1 MAMTPRMLE
10 KYKSEVSPAMMREFG
25 YKNVMQ
31 LPKIEKI
38 VVNIGVGDAKLD
50 IKFMDAAIN
59 ELRAITGQQPLLK
72 RAKKSIAG
80 FKVRQNMPVACAV
93 TLRGAKM
100 WEFLDRL
107 ISLAL
112 PGIKDFQGVTRKGFD
127 GRGNYNLGLREQ
139 LIFPEISYDKVIRS
153 RGMNVSIVT
162 TAKSDEEAFAL
173 LKGLGMPFRVSNQGV

>member
-1 MAMTPRMLE
+1 MPRMLE
-10 KYKSEVSPAMMREFG
+10 KYKNEISPALLKEFG

-31 LPKIEKI
+31 LPRIQKV

-50 IKFMDAAIN
+50 IKFMDAAIA

-80 FKVRQNMPVACAV
+80 FKVRQGMPVACSV
-93 TLRGAKM
+93 TLRGNKM

-112 PGIKDFQGVTRKGFD
+112 PGIKDFQGVSRKGFD

-153 RGMNVSIVT
+153 RGMNITIVT
-162 TAKSDEEAFAL
+162 TAPSDEEAYAL
-173 LKGLGMPFRVSNQGV
+173 LKGMGMPFNNR

>member
-1 MAMTPRMLE
+1 MTPRMLE
-10 KYKSEVSPAMMREFG
+10 KYKSEVIPALQKEFG

-31 LPKIEKI
+31 LPKIEKV

-112 PGIKDFQGVTRKGFD
+112 PGIKDFQGITRKGFD

-153 RGMNVSIVT
+153 RGLNVSIVT
-162 TAKSDEEAFAL
+162 TAKTDEEAFSL
-173 LKGLGMPFRVSNQGV
+173 LKGLGMPFRTGNQGA

>member
-1 MAMTPRMLE
+1 MIPRLLE
-10 KYKSEVSPAMMREFG
+10 KYKNEISPALLKEFG
-25 YKNVMQ
+25 YKNVMH
-31 LPKIEKI
+31 LPKIRKV

-50 IKFMDAAIN
+50 IKFMDAAIA

-80 FKVRQNMPVACAV
+80 FKVRQGMPVACAV
-93 TLRGAKM
+93 TLRGDKM

-112 PGIKDFQGVTRKGFD
+112 PGIKDFQGVSRKGFD

-153 RGMNVSIVT
+153 RGMNISIVT
-162 TAKSDEEAFAL
+162 SASSDEEAYAL
-173 LKGLGMPFRVSNQGV
+173 LKGMGMPFNNR

>member
-1 MAMTPRMLE
+1 MAPRMLE
-10 KYKSEVSPAMMREFG
+10 KYKSEVAPALQREFG

-31 LPKIEKI
+31 LPKIEKV

-50 IKFMDAAIN
+50 IKFMDKAIE

-107 ISLAL
+107 VSLAL
-112 PGIKDFQGVTRKGFD
+112 PGIKDFQGITRKGFD

-162 TAKSDEEAFAL
+162 SAKTDEEAFAL
-173 LKGLGMPFRVSNQGV
+173 LKGLGMPFRTSNQGA

>member
-1 MAMTPRMLE
+1 MTPRMLE
-10 KYKSEVSPAMMREFG
+10 KYKNEVAPALQKEFG

-31 LPKIEKI
+31 LPKIEKV

-50 IKFMDAAIN
+50 IKFMDKSIE

-112 PGIKDFQGVTRKGFD
+112 PGIKDFQGITRKGFD

-162 TAKSDEEAFAL
+162 SAKTDEEAFAL
-173 LKGLGMPFRVSNQGV
+173 LKGLGMPFRTSNQGV

>member
-1 MAMTPRMLE
+1 MTPRMLE
-10 KYKSEVSPAMMREFG
+10 KYKNEVVPSLQREFG

-31 LPKIEKI
+31 LPKIEKV

-50 IKFMDAAIN
+50 IKFMDAAIA
-59 ELRAITGQQPLLK
+59 ELRAITGQAPLLK

-112 PGIKDFQGVTRKGFD
+112 PGIKDFQGISRKGFD
-127 GRGNYNLGLREQ
+127 GRGNFNLGLREQ

-162 TAKSDEEAFAL
+162 TAHTDEEAFAL
-173 LKGLGMPFRVSNQGV
+173 LKGLGMPFRTGK

>member
-1 MAMTPRMLE
+1 MTPRMLE
-10 KYKSEVSPAMMREFG
+10 KYKSDVAPALLREFG

-31 LPKIEKI
+31 IPKIEKV

-112 PGIKDFQGVTRKGFD
+112 PGIKDFQGITRKGFD

-162 TAKSDEEAFAL
+162 TAKTDEEAFAL
-173 LKGLGMPFRVSNQGV
+173 LKGLGMPFRTGNQGV

>member
-1 MAMTPRMLE
+1 MTPRMLE
-10 KYKSEVSPAMMREFG
+10 KYKSEVIPALQKEFG

-31 LPKIEKI
+31 LPKIEKV

-112 PGIKDFQGVTRKGFD
+112 PGIKDFQGITRKGFD

-153 RGMNVSIVT
+153 RGMNVSIIT
-162 TAKSDEEAFAL
+162 TAKTDEEAFSL
-173 LKGLGMPFRVSNQGV
+173 LKGLGMPFRTGNQGA

>member
-1 MAMTPRMLE
+1 MTSRFFD
-10 KYKSEVSPAMMREFG
+10 KYKTEICGALMKEFG

-31 LPKIEKI
+31 LPRIHKI

-50 IKFMDAAIN
+50 IKFMDASIA

-72 RAKKSIAG
+72 RAKKSVAG
-80 FKVRQNMPVACAV
+80 FKVREGMPVACTV
-93 TLRGAKM
+93 TLRGTRM

-107 ISLAL
+107 VSLAL
-112 PGIKDFQGVTRKGFD
+112 PSIKDFQGISRRGFD

-153 RGMNVSIVT
+153 RGMNVTIVT
-162 TAKSDEEAFAL
+162 TAKTDEEAYSL
-173 LKGLGMPFRVSNQGV
+173 LKGMGMPFNR

>member
-1 MAMTPRMLE
+1 MTPRMLE
-10 KYKSEVSPAMMREFG
+10 KYKNEVSPALLREFG

-59 ELRAITGQQPLLK
+59 ELRAITGQAPLLK

-107 ISLAL
+107 ISLSL
-112 PGIKDFQGVTRKGFD
+112 PAIKDFQGVSRRGFD

-173 LKGLGMPFRVSNQGV
+173 LKGLGMPFRTGNQGV

>member
-1 MAMTPRMLE
+1 MVPRMLE
-10 KYKSEVSPAMMREFG
+10 KYKNEISPALLKEFG

-31 LPKIEKI
+31 LPRLQKV

-50 IKFMDAAIN
+50 IKLMDAAIA

-80 FKVRQNMPVACAV
+80 FKVRQGMPVGCSV
-93 TLRGAKM
+93 TLRGERM

-112 PGIKDFQGVTRKGFD
+112 PSIKDFQGVSRKGFD

-139 LIFPEISYDKVIRS
+139 LIFPEISYDKVVRS
-153 RGMNVSIVT
+153 RGMNISIVT
-162 TAKSDEEAFAL
+162 SAPNDEEAYAL
-173 LKGLGMPFRVSNQGV
+173 LKGMGMPFSSR